1 MEPRQHAS
9 QHTNWQSESTGHRF
23 YNKTQPFSLLSK
35 KRSAMPPAVS
45 NPLNAYKLRKDKE
58 RQRVLDRYEIVG
70 YIAAGTYGRVYK
82 AKSKV
87 L

>member
-1 MEPRQHAS
+1 MP
-9 QHTNWQSESTGHRF
+9 
-23 YNKTQPFSLLSK
+23 
-35 KRSAMPPAVS
+35 SAVT

-82 AKSKV
+82 AKSKT